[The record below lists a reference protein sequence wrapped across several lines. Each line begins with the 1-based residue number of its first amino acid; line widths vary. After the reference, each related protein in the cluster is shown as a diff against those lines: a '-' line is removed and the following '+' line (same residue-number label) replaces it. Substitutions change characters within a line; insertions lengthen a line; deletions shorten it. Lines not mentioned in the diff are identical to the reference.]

1 MLYLYFA
8 NSPEHTKHY
17 CEQHGLDKAA
27 KKATATLGR
36 IIHA

>member
-8 NSPEHTKHY
+8 NSPEHTKH